1 MNAREKLFKE
11 IKSATPASARMIRMS
26 NSLAADMKKVLGAWT
41 EDQPSHNIPFSPS
54 LIQGKALALLN
65 IMNEDRGKSY
75 TRKA

>member
-1 MNAREKLFKE
+1 
-11 IKSATPASARMIRMS
+11 MIRMS

-54 LIQGKALALLN
+54 LIQGKALTLFN
-65 IMNEDRGKSY
+65 IMKTERGESY